1 MPLAFLKINGNV
13 QCICFQNGDVISP
26 HMMIELPETEQL
38 SELSRE
44 ALKSLLIHAGLK
56 MTNFSKVDK
65 NSICTRIRENWQL
78 VCDGL
83 ARRHHDTF
91 TSNNEEDST
100 EEPATISEPVVQD
113 EHDQP
118 SSSVV
123 LVKMVKV
130 EFIRDEQEL
139 PLTFE
144 LNVEATLVSDLLD
157 LYQAETSV
165 PKEQVCFF
173 SGIKRMEHFRRLVE
187 YLDTNGKL
195 QVKVQPRVQGGGKR
209 GASGTNKMSKSKKTE
224 DLIDNI
230 NTVVLKA
237 SKDEASAF
245 SKEVATL
252 FNRVLECANADPSN
266 VLTASLNDFKVEQ
279 FQKFQVALS
288 SGNGDHKITSFAKEV
303 FRTKFNEIEC
313 LRREFDNLQKGMV
326 DVGNLI
332 LLSSQFANDDCSIS
346 WSLLSELVGKMLT
359 EKSRVATGTTP
370 TATHMSG

>member
-26 HMMIELPETEQL
+26 HMMIDLPETEQL

-83 ARRHHDTF
+83 ARRHNDTF

-123 LVKMVKV
+123 PVKMVKV
-130 EFIRDEQEL
+130 EIIRDEQEL

-144 LNVEATLVSDLLD
+144 LNVETTLVSDLLN
-157 LYQAETSV
+157 LYEAENGV
-165 PKEQVCFF
+165 PKEQICFF

-187 YLDTNGKL
+187 YLDSDGNL
-195 QVKVQPRVQGGGKR
+195 RVKVQPRVQGGGKR
-209 GASGTNKMSKSKKTE
+209 GSTGSSKLSKSKKTE

-230 NTVVLKA
+230 NTVVLKT
-237 SKDEASAF
+237 SKDDASQF
-245 SKEVATL
+245 SKEMAHM
-252 FNRVLECANADPSN
+252 FNRVLECVNADPSS
-266 VLTASLNDFKVEQ
+266 VFTTSLNDFKVEQ
-279 FQKFQVALS
+279 FQKFQVALA
-288 SGNGDHKITSFAKEV
+288 SGNGDHKISSFGKEV
-303 FRTKFNEIEC
+303 FRSKLNEIEC
-313 LRREFDNLQKGMV
+313 LRREFDNLQKGMT

-332 LLSSQFANDDCSIS
+332 LLSSQFGNEDCSIS
-346 WSLLSELVGKMLT
+346 WTPLSELVAKMLT
-359 EKSRVATGTTP
+359 EKSRA
-370 TATHMSG
+370 